1 MGSAV
6 ECWGGERVLEV
17 LLTTEGTY
25 PFHRGGVATWCDI
38 LVQRMEGVRYHVLAV
53 VANPFVPRRYIV
65 PPHVQSVTAI
75 PLWGTEEPT
84 EHLDLPF
91 ATVYE
96 RKLRTDE
103 AAVLREFMPLF
114 QDLLGHL
121 WLPEADGRAV
131 AGTAWALYRF
141 FQDYDYLNA
150 FKSEMVWEAFKAH
163 AAAHPLPGSA
173 GEPTLRDLVQG
184 LGWVYRF
191 FTVLTTPVPRV
202 DVVHASAAA
211 FSALPGLIS
220 KLEYGTPLL
229 LTEHGV
235 YLREQYLSVGRS
247 DMTPFSKAFLLGLIG
262 ATSRA
267 ALWAADQVSPVAAY
281 NRRWERRLG
290 VSERRFKVIYNG
302 VDPAAFPYV
311 PRRSGNA
318 LQVVSVA
325 RIDPIKD
332 LETLMRAA
340 VIVRRRLPEVTFT
353 VFGSVSVNSYYERLL
368 ALRSELGLEG
378 EFQFA
383 GHVDS
388 PSAAYQSGDVVAL
401 SSISEGF
408 PYAVVEAMMSGRPV
422 VATDVGGTSEAL
434 GETGRL
440 VPPQDPAAMAAALL
454 NLLGDAELRAELSEE
469 ARERALSLFT
479 VQRQID
485 LYRRSYERMAR
496 RITERF
502 PIRTEMRLSLERAEA
517 LRMIGDGEGALAQL
531 DRALRFEP
539 GEAGSPLI
547 LLRMGQLHL
556 EAGRWESAL
565 LCSERAEALALWLE
579 GRAA

>member
-1 MGSAV
+1 M
-6 ECWGGERVLEV
+6 LEV

-25 PFHRGGVATWCDI
+25 PFNRGGVATWCDI

-65 PPHVQSVTAI
+65 PSHVQSVTAI

-91 ATVYE
+91 AAVYR

-103 AAVLREFMPLF
+103 AAIRHEFMPLLEG
-114 QDLLGHL
+114 LLGHL
-121 WLPEADGRAV
+121 WLPEPDGRAV
-131 AGTAWALYRF
+131 AQNVWALYRF
-141 FQDYDYLNA
+141 FQEYDYMNA
-150 FKSEMVWEAFKAH
+150 FKSEAVWEAFKAH

-235 YLREQYLSVGRS
+235 YLREQYLSIGRS
-247 DMTPFSKAFLLGLIG
+247 EMTPFSKAFLLGLVG
-262 ATSRA
+262 ATARA
-267 ALWAADQVSPVAAY
+267 TLWAADQVSPVAAY

-302 VDPAAFPYV
+302 VDPSAFPFR
-311 PRRSGNA
+311 PRPAGSP
-318 LQVVSVA
+318 LHVVSVA

-340 VIVRRRLPEVTFT
+340 VLVRRQLPEVTFT

-368 ALRSELGLEG
+368 ALRTQLGLESG
-378 EFQFA
+378 FQFA
-383 GHVDS
+383 GHVET

-434 GETGRL
+434 GDAGRL
-440 VPPQDPAAMAAALL
+440 VSPQNPEAMAAALL
-454 NLLGDAELRAELSEE
+454 DLLQDSELRTELSEE
-469 ARERALSLFT
+469 ARGRALSLFT
-479 VQRQID
+479 LQRQIG

-496 RITERF
+496 RLAEAV
-502 PIRTEMRLSLERAEA
+502 PIRAGVQLCLERAEA
-517 LRMIGDGEGALAQL
+517 LSLIGDG
-531 DRALRFEP
+531 DRALAHLGAALEAEP
-539 GEAGSPLI
+539 AGFGAPLV
-547 LLRMGQLHL
+547 LLRMGELHL
-556 EAGRWESAL
+556 ESGRWESAL
-565 LCSERAEALALWLE
+565 LCSERAEALAFWLE
-579 GRAA
+579 RSAARIA